1 MADDSTHRKI
11 TTEGTTMAQRII
23 SFNDG
28 DCIIKAGER
37 HQRMYIILDGYVE
50 IAIDEGMKSVVLAK
64 LKKNDFFGEISL
76 IHNIPRSASAFSK
89 GAAKLTYIDSLAE
102 LEKVMEKNPV
112 YTRMM
117 VIELTKRLAE
127 TDRILRRELG
137 GHSKAAIANFTW

>member
-1 MADDSTHRKI
+1 
-11 TTEGTTMAQRII
+11 MAQRIV

-37 HQRMYIILDGYVE
+37 HQRMYIILEGSVE

-89 GAAKLTYIDSLAE
+89 GPSKLTYIDSLAE

-127 TDRILRRELG
+127 TDRILRSELG
-137 GHSKAAIANFTW
+137 GRSKAAIANFTW